1 MKYQPALDWLVPL
14 LVVLTLVSAS
24 IGLFWQ
30 SEGTPYRF
38 TTLYGETVEIYG
50 QGIYEHDTIFSAGA
64 IQGAD
69 IVSLFVGLPLLAISF
84 LLYRCGSLRG
94 GFLLASILAYYFY
107 YAASL
112 GLVVAY
118 NNLYLVY
125 LVLFSVSFFALVLT
139 LTAIDLSSLPA
150 RFSSHLPRRGM
161 AIFMFVVGIEVAFI
175 WLSDVS
181 NALTTNRL
189 PEALGSHTTLVTY
202 TLDVGIIAPACLLAG
217 ILFLRRAPLGYLLT
231 GLLTILLAL
240 IGAMV
245 IGQTIMQLNLGLQ
258 FSTGQLIGKVGTWI
272 VMGGIAIWLT
282 IAFLNNLSDAMPSQ
296 IVQISKLRARTE
308 KSQ

>member
-1 MKYQPALDWLVPL
+1 MKNQSGLNRLVPL
-14 LVVLTLVSAS
+14 LSVLILISSSA
-24 IGLFWQ
+24 GLFWR
-30 SEGTPYRF
+30 SEGNAYHF
-38 TTLYGETVEIYG
+38 TTLYGENVEIYG
-50 QGIYEHDTIFSAGA
+50 KGIYERDTIFSAGA

-69 IVSLFVGLPLLAISF
+69 VISLFVGLSLLAVSF
-84 LLYRCGSLRG
+84 LLYRRGSLRG
-94 GFLLASILAYYFY
+94 GFLLTSILAYYFY

-112 GLVVAY
+112 ALVVAY

-125 LVLFSVSFFALVLT
+125 LALFSVSFYALILA

-150 RFSSHLPRRGM
+150 HFSTPWPRGGM
-161 AIFMFVVGIEVAFI
+161 AIFMLVVGIGVAFI
-175 WLSDVS
+175 WLSDVI
-181 NALTTNRL
+181 NALTTDGV
-189 PEALGSHTTLVTY
+189 PEALGSHTVLVTY

-217 ILFLRRAPLGYLLT
+217 ILLLRRAPLGYLLS
-231 GLLTILLAL
+231 GILTIMLGM

-258 FSTGQLIGKVGTWI
+258 FSTGQLIGKIGTWI

-296 IVQISKLRARTE
+296 KDQISKLTARTQR
-308 KSQ
+308 SQ